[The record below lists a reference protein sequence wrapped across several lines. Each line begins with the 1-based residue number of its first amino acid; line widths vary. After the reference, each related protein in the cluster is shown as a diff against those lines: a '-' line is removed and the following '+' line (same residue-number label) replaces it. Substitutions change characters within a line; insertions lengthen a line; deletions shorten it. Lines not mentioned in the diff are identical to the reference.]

1 MGTLYITGIPESDA
15 LLNANGTA
23 LLIGMLLDQQVP
35 MEWAFNGAFTLKNR
49 LGHLDPKKI
58 AAMDPDEFLAV
69 CVDKPAIHRF
79 PKAMAQRI
87 HSMCGIIAT
96 EYKNKGEN
104 IWNDTNDATVVF
116 ERLRALP
123 GYGEEKAQI
132 FMALL
137 GKRFGVRPVGW
148 QKAAGVF
155 SDSNPRTVADITNPE
170 TLIKVREWK
179 KMEKAANRDKQ
190 SRPLPAK
197 ATAPKKAGIIKPPA
211 QKPVAKKATAKKTDK
226 KK

>member
-15 LLNANGTA
+15 LLNKSGTA

-69 CVDKPAIHRF
+69 CLDKPAIHRF
-79 PKAMAQRI
+79 PKAMAQRV
-87 HSMCGIIAT
+87 HAMCGIIAT
-96 EYKNKGEN
+96 KYKNKGEN
-104 IWNDTNDATVVF
+104 IWNDTDDAAVVF
-116 ERLRALP
+116 ARLRELP

-137 GKRFGVRPVGW
+137 GKRFNVRPKGW
-148 QKAAGVF
+148 EKAAGVF
-155 SDSNPRTVADITNPE
+155 SDKNPRTVADITDPAS
-170 TLIKVREWK
+170 LIKVREWK

-190 SRPLPAK
+190 SRPLTTTSRP
-197 ATAPKKAGIIKPPA
+197 PKKAGLITPPA
-211 QKPVAKKATAKKTDK
+211 QKKK
-226 KK
+226 

>member
-1 MGTLYITGIPESDA
+1 
-15 LLNANGTA
+15 
-23 LLIGMLLDQQVP
+23 
-35 MEWAFNGAFTLKNR
+35 
-49 LGHLDPKKI
+49 
-58 AAMDPDEFLAV
+58 
-69 CVDKPAIHRF
+69 
-79 PKAMAQRI
+79 
-87 HSMCGIIAT
+87 MCGIIAT
-96 EYKNKGEN
+96 QYKNKGEN
-104 IWNDTNDATVVF
+104 IWNDTDDATVVF

-137 GKRFGVRPVGW
+137 GKRFGVQPKGW
-148 QKAAGVF
+148 EKAAGVF
-155 SDSNPRTVADITNPE
+155 SDKNPRTVADITNPE

-197 ATAPKKAGIIKPPA
+197 ATTPKKAGIIKPPA
-211 QKPVAKKATAKKTDK
+211 QRPAPK

>member
-58 AAMDPDEFLAV
+58 AAMSPDDFLAL
-69 CVDKPAIHRF
+69 CLDKPAIHRF

-87 HSMCGIIAT
+87 HAMCGIIAT
-96 EYKNKGEN
+96 QYKNKGEN
-104 IWNDTNDATVVF
+104 IWNDTDDATVVF

-137 GKRFGVRPVGW
+137 GKRFGVQPKGW
-148 QKAAGVF
+148 EKAAGVF
-155 SDSNPRTVADITNPE
+155 SDKNPRTVADITNPE

-197 ATAPKKAGIIKPPA
+197 ATVPKKAGIIKPPA
-211 QKPVAKKATAKKTDK
+211 QRPLAKKAAPKKSAK
-226 KK
+226 